1 MENGGGEEEREG
13 RAETVKGLRR
23 EEGEEEREGRMSE

>member
-13 RAETVKGLRR
+13 RAEIVEGLRR
-23 EEGEEEREGRMSE
+23 EGEEEREGRMSE